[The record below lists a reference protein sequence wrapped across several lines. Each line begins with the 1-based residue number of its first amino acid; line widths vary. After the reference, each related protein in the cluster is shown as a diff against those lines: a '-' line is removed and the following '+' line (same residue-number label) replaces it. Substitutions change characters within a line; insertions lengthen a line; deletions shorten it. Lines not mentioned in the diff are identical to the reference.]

1 MHSRLCKP
9 AGQDY
14 RSILAQPLWMTFMPD
29 GSTSSHNHP
38 SALQTAASTTRQV
51 QETMLDKDSSSHAY
65 CSKCNVA

>member
-29 GSTSSHNHP
+29 GITSSHRHP

-51 QETMLDKDSSSHAY
+51 QETMLDKEDPHRMHIAAD
-65 CSKCNVA
+65 VM